1 MVSSGMSGQK
11 WSQGQCVHSHILL
24 YYLIY
29 YYPAFFVEPLFLIW
43 GFRRKL
49 SSDIYSHLFKYVI
62 EEVLRKFVAFYS
74 VRHNLVAFGF
84 SVIM

>member
-29 YYPAFFVEPLFLIW
+29 YYPAFFVEPLFLIL
-43 GFRRKL
+43 GVQTK
-49 SSDIYSHLFKYVI
+49 IVI
-62 EEVLRKFVAFYS
+62 
-74 VRHNLVAFGF
+74 RHIQPFIQVCDRGSFEKICGILQCKT
-84 SVIM
+84 